1 MQVSIIQIGNSKG
14 IRLNKTLL
22 EKYSISDKIELIM
35 QDDCIV
41 LRPILKPRSNWEEAF
56 KDMHQNGDDKLIIDS
71 FFEDENENWD

>member
-41 LRPILKPRSNWEEAF
+41 LRPILKPRSDWEEAF
-56 KDMHQNGDDKLIIDS
+56 KHMHQNGDDKLIIDS
-71 FFEDENENWD
+71 FFEDENWD